1 MIRPTLTLLTA
12 LPGIVIPATAQ
23 QTSQE
28 ISASE
33 FVESQ
38 MAIIKGMTALLSV
51 KGIESN
57 PQAVAG
63 GIDKLSEMVWK
74 LSTIKPAHD
83 PRQAALVETELA
95 DQARAA
101 AQGLQYALERTVEK
115 NFYNSQ
121 ELATAIQGF
130 VAAFQSLK

>member
-1 MIRPTLTLLTA
+1 MIRPTLTLMAA
-12 LPGIVIPATAQ
+12 LPGIVLPATAQ
-23 QTSQE
+23 QTDQT

-33 FVESQ
+33 FVETQ

-74 LSTIKPAHD
+74 LSAIKPAYD
-83 PRQAALVETELA
+83 SRQAALVETELA

-101 AQGLQYALERTVEK
+101 AQALQHALELTVEQ

-130 VAAFQSLK
+130 VAAFKALQ